1 MTQWRTRIEP
11 FTRPLFFVWSRLSRG
26 MTLGVR
32 VIATNERGHMLLVKH
47 TYLHGWWLPGGGVDK
62 GETTHAAAVR
72 EVREEAG
79 LIATSEPRLVS
90 IHSNERFFPGD
101 HVAVFHIDRFEMTER
116 TSHGEIA
123 ETGWFAPDALPDDI
137 TVASRNRILE
147 YLGQK
152 ATTPEW

>member
-1 MTQWRTRIEP
+1 
-11 FTRPLFFVWSRLSRG
+11 
-26 MTLGVR
+26 
-32 VIATNERGHMLLVKH
+32 
-47 TYLHGWWLPGGGVDK
+47 
-62 GETTHAAAVR
+62 
-72 EVREEAG
+72 
-79 LIATSEPRLVS
+79 
-90 IHSNERFFPGD
+90 
-101 HVAVFHIDRFEMTER
+101 MTER